1 MAPTLIHDLSSPKKI
16 IMVMVTMTGYM
27 KLIVDATPLA
37 MLAYPIRRVIDVS
50 VRSALKRTIFQASSN
65 DVILRVFLLQNA

>member
-50 VRSALKRTIFQASSN
+50 ERSALKRTIFQASSN